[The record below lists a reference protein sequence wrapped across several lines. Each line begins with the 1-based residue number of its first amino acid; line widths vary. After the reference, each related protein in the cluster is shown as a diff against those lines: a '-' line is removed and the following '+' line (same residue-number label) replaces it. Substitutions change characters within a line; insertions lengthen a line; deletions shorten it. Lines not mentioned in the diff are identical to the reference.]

1 MELFQRSTKIWKD
14 SVALLK
20 EALIMVR
27 NISCWVVVCSL
38 VSSVPQALVEIPA
51 DKELDFFVGLFT
63 FFSSWFKLA
72 ILVLEGL

>member
-1 MELFQRSTKIWKD
+1 MEQFQGSTKICKD

-51 DKELDFFVGLFT
+51 DMEVWWWGVFFAGL
-63 FFSSWFKLA
+63 SWLNQFWNRT
-72 ILVLEGL
+72 EGL

>member
-1 MELFQRSTKIWKD
+1 MELFQGSTKIGKD

-38 VSSVPQALVEIPA
+38 VSSVPQALVEIPT
-51 DKELDFFVGLFT
+51 DKEVGGFFAGL
-63 FFSSWFKLA
+63 S
-72 ILVLEGL
+72 